1 MIVSPGIRQSSPV
14 YTSTACN
21 LVGVT
26 GGEMTKVFEWAG
38 YPVVT
43 WFPDGQRLVIEASPA
58 VDQSTSTLFLVTLA
72 DLGVRKVMIG
82 DATAPELRYPSFR
95 P

>member
-1 MIVSPGIRQSSPV
+1 VD
-14 YTSTACN
+14 
-21 LVGVT
+21 GVT